1 MSKIVVKIGAA
12 LGNQLFMFANAF
24 ALSKIKKSTLIIDDK
39 SSYFRKKEIT
49 LDRVYGLNKFNIPQE
64 YFSNKNFYNNFFSN
78 FLRKVFIFF
87 DKFKKKKKFLIE
99 HKINKIK
106 TTNFKEINLE
116 NYTSNIEIEGH
127 YECEKYF
134 LNHRKDLQKLLIP
147 NINLFN
153 NSQKKLHDK
162 YKLMLVNSNS
172 ISIHVRCNG
181 YFGPAQTNYKKLDEI
196 KVSSQ
201 ILYIQKGISYF
212 NKTID
217 EPKFF
222 VWSNNINLVK
232 EHFDNKI
239 FTFIETSDKIC
250 DFSLFQYCKHF
261 IVSPSTFHWMG
272 AWLNDNSKKICIRPE
287 NMTPSNNL
295 DFWPN
300 KWIKL

>member
-1 MSKIVVKIGAA
+1 MSKIVVRISAA

-39 SSYFRKKEIT
+39 SSYFRKKETT
-49 LDRVYGLNKFNIPQE
+49 LDRFFGLNKFNIPQE

-232 EHFDNKI
+232 EHFGNKI

-272 AWLNDNSKKICIRPE
+272 AWLNGNSKKICIRPE